1 MSGHRKETDLALY
14 ASGDL
19 RLWQRAMVHL
29 HVRQCESCR
38 RTVEEFRADGR
49 ALRDAAGKLPD
60 GLDWARLSA
69 EMTANIRVGL
79 AAGECVAPRRHAR
92 RFIPAGRF
100 VPAARFVPTS
110 WRPVALASLVTALL
124 AVLLVGGWW
133 LNMPTQETQALS
145 RAMRSIWHGRS
156 VMQEERGPVIE
167 ASSDGIELRKDGGAL
182 GVSQDAAKL
191 VSVSVSTQGS
201 ASAHYVDQDTG
212 QVTITSVSY
221 AQ

>member
-1 MSGHRKETDLALY
+1 
-14 ASGDL
+14 
-19 RLWQRAMVHL
+19 
-29 HVRQCESCR
+29 
-38 RTVEEFRADGR
+38 
-49 ALRDAAGKLPD
+49 LRDAAGGLPD

-79 AAGECVAPRRHAR
+79 AAGECVAPRGYTRKL
-92 RFIPAGRF
+92 IPM
-100 VPAARFVPTS
+100 S
-110 WRPVALASLVTALL
+110 WRPVALASLLTATL
-124 AVLLVGGWW
+124 AALLVGGWW
-133 LNMPTQETQALS
+133 LNMPPQETQALS
-145 RAMRSIWHGRS
+145 HAMRSIWHGRN
-156 VMQEERGPVIE
+156 VMPEERGPVIE
-167 ASSDGIELRKDGGAL
+167 VSSQGIELRKDGGAL

>member
-1 MSGHRKETDLALY
+1 MNGHVKETDLALY
-14 ASGDL
+14 AAGDL

-29 HVRQCESCR
+29 HLRNCQSCS
-38 RTVEEFRADGR
+38 TVVEEFRADGR
-49 ALRDAAGKLPD
+49 ALRDAAGGLPE
-60 GLDWARLSA
+60 GLDWARLSS

-79 AAGECVAPRRHAR
+79 AAGECVAPRGRHA
-92 RFIPAGRF
+92 GKL
-100 VPAARFVPTS
+100 VPVA
-110 WRPVALASLVTALL
+110 WRPLALASVVTAGL
-124 AVLLVGGWW
+124 AALLVGGWW
-133 LNMPTQETQALS
+133 LNMPAQETQALS

-167 ASSDGIELRKDGGAL
+167 VSSEGIELRKDGGAL
-182 GVSQDAAKL
+182 GVSQDSAKL